1 MFMSK
6 PIIATD
12 KLCKVFGRGNSKQQ
26 VLNNVNFSIFPGE
39 MVAIVGPSGSGKS
52 TLLSILGLLDEQ
64 TSGDYQLCGQ
74 AIDTL
79 STFQKSVLR
88 NKHIGWIFQN
98 FNLVGDMT
106 VAENIVLPL
115 TFDKTLKK
123 SQYSEKVSNVLKKV
137 GLLEKSGSFPSE
149 LSGGQQQ
156 RVAIARALITEPEI
170 LLCDEP
176 TGNLDSENAELVMQ
190 LFHEFH
196 QENCTILLITHSA
209 EISEQCQKIY
219 RINDGKL
226 VLTPATGLQNVV

>member
-1 MFMSK
+1 MSK

-12 KLCKVFGRGNSKQQ
+12 KLCKVFGRGNSQQQ
-26 VLNNVNFSIFPGE
+26 VLDHVNFSIFPGE

-64 TSGDYQLCGQ
+64 TSGEYQLCGQ

-79 STFQKSVLR
+79 SSFQKSTLR
-88 NKHIGWIFQN
+88 NKHIGWVFQN

-115 TFDKTLKK
+115 TFDKSIKK
-123 SQYSEKVSNVLKKV
+123 SQYSDRVSNVLKKID
-137 GLLEKSGSFPSE
+137 LLDKIDSFPSE

-156 RVAIARALITEPEI
+156 RVAIARALITKPEI

-176 TGNLDSENAELVMQ
+176 TGNLDSENAQRVMQ
-190 LFHEFH
+190 LFHNFH
-196 QENCTILLITHSA
+196 QENCTILLITHSP

-219 RINDGKL
+219 SINDGKL
-226 VLTPATGLQNVV
+226 ALTTKVSLKNVV

>member
-1 MFMSK
+1 MNK
-6 PIIATD
+6 PIIATEQ
-12 KLCKVFGRGNSKQQ
+12 LCKVFGRGNNKQQ
-26 VLNNVNFSIFPGE
+26 VLDHVNFSIFPGE

-64 TSGDYQLCGQ
+64 TSGEYQLCGQ

-79 STFQKSVLR
+79 STFQKSTLR
-88 NKHIGWIFQN
+88 NKHIGWVFQN

-106 VAENIVLPL
+106 VAENIILPL
-115 TFDKTLKK
+115 TFDKTIKK
-123 SQYSEKVSNVLKKV
+123 SQYSDKVASVLKKV
-137 GLLEKSGSFPSE
+137 SLLEKADSFPSE

-176 TGNLDSENAELVMQ
+176 TGNLDSENAGLVMQ
-190 LFHEFH
+190 LFHDVH
-196 QENCTILLITHSA
+196 QENCTILLITHSP

-226 VLTPATGLQNVV
+226 VLTSKVGLKDVV

>member
-1 MFMSK
+1 MSK
-6 PIIATD
+6 PIIATE
-12 KLCKVFGRGNSKQQ
+12 KLCKVFGRGNNQQQ

-64 TSGDYQLCGQ
+64 TSGEYQLCGQ

-79 STFQKSVLR
+79 STFQKSTLR
-88 NKHIGWIFQN
+88 NKHIGWVFQN

-106 VAENIVLPL
+106 VAENIILPL
-115 TFDKTLKK
+115 TFDKTIKK
-123 SQYSEKVSNVLKKV
+123 SQYSDKVAGVLKKV
-137 GLLEKSGSFPSE
+137 SLLEKADSFPSE

-176 TGNLDSENAELVMQ
+176 TGNLDSENAGLVMQ
-190 LFHEFH
+190 LFHDVH
-196 QENCTILLITHSA
+196 LENCTILLITHSP

-226 VLTPATGLQNVV
+226 VLASKVGLKDVV

>member
-12 KLCKVFGRGNSKQQ
+12 KLCKVFGRGNNKQQ
-26 VLNNVNFSIFPGE
+26 VLNNVDFSIFPGE

-137 GLLEKSGSFPSE
+137 GLLEKAGSFPSE

-226 VLTPATGLQNVV
+226 VLTPATGLKNVV

>member
-12 KLCKVFGRGNSKQQ
+12 KLCKVFGRGNNKQQ
-26 VLNNVNFSIFPGE
+26 VLNNVDFSIFPGE

-226 VLTPATGLQNVV
+226 VLTPATGLKNVV

>member
-1 MFMSK
+1 MSK

-12 KLCKVFGRGNSKQQ
+12 TLCKVFGRGNSKQQ
-26 VLNNVNFSIFPGE
+26 VLNNVDFSIFPGE

-137 GLLEKSGSFPSE
+137 GLHEKAGSFPSE

-226 VLTPATGLQNVV
+226 VLTPATGLKNVV

>member
-137 GLLEKSGSFPSE
+137 GLLEKAGSFPSE

-226 VLTPATGLQNVV
+226 VLTPATGLKNVV

>member
-1 MFMSK
+1 MSK

-12 KLCKVFGRGNSKQQ
+12 TLCKVFGRGNSKQQ

-226 VLTPATGLQNVV
+226 VLTPATGLKNVV

>member
-1 MFMSK
+1 MSK

-12 KLCKVFGRGNSKQQ
+12 KLCKVFGRGNNKQQ
-26 VLNNVNFSIFPGE
+26 VLNNVDFSIFPGE

-226 VLTPATGLQNVV
+226 VLTPATGLKNVV

>member
-1 MFMSK
+1 MSK

-137 GLLEKSGSFPSE
+137 GLLEKAGSFPSE

-226 VLTPATGLQNVV
+226 VLTPATGLKNVV

>member
-1 MFMSK
+1 MSK

-12 KLCKVFGRGNSKQQ
+12 KLCKVFGCGNSKQQ
-26 VLNNVNFSIFPGE
+26 VLKNVDFSIFPGE

-137 GLLEKSGSFPSE
+137 GLLEKAGSFPSE

-226 VLTPATGLQNVV
+226 VLTPATGLKNVV

>member
-1 MFMSK
+1 MSK

-26 VLNNVNFSIFPGE
+26 VLKNVDFSIFPGE

-137 GLLEKSGSFPSE
+137 GLLEKAGSFPSE

-226 VLTPATGLQNVV
+226 VLTPATGLKNVV

>member
-1 MFMSK
+1 MSK

-12 KLCKVFGRGNSKQQ
+12 KLCKVFGRGNNKQQ
-26 VLNNVNFSIFPGE
+26 VLNNVDFSIFPGE

>member
-12 KLCKVFGRGNSKQQ
+12 KLCKVFGRGNNKQQ
-26 VLNNVNFSIFPGE
+26 VLNNVDFSIFPGE